1 MASSILLLFLI
12 ICFCCCYGHA
22 SSFVEVV
29 CDETSIG
36 QVGHQS
42 MLTCKVETTQETNGL
57 TILVVVWKKKGD
69 DQFLSALDK
78 RAGKENK
85 LQPGYK
91 VALNNR
97 TVSLVITDTKVKDEG
112 DYTCQVVTDSG
123 NAIKSTNFK
132 VTAKYHPP
140 TANISY
146 EKGIPK
152 SLFCKATGG
161 YPAGELRWFDENQTE
176 WTKSAEPRVNKMED
190 GLSELSSKLLLMPG
204 STFSEYTCA
213 VYNASGNRV
222 DSVAVKLPFTGPEP
236 PKQLSAIIAPVLV
249 VGSLIVGLLLVLL
262 ICRKRSQKKTGG
274 PQPLLLWGH
283 MTWFPIQTKKSIHLL
298 LTLRKSK
305 TAWPKETQRAAFMYS
320 LSTNLQN

>member
-1 MASSILLLFLI
+1 MASSIRLPFLI

-22 SSFVEVV
+22 SSAFIVVV

-42 MLTCKVETTQETNGL
+42 MLTCKVETTQKIHDL
-57 TILVVVWKKKGD
+57 TIYVVVWKKKGD
-69 DQFLSALDK
+69 DQFLSVLDK
-78 RAGKENK
+78 RAGKENI

-97 TVSLVITDTKVKDEG
+97 TISLVITDTKVKDKG
-112 DYTCQVVTDSG
+112 DYTCQVVTDGG
-123 NAIKSTNFK
+123 NAIMSTNFE

-140 TANISY
+140 TANISD

-161 YPAGELRWFDENQTE
+161 YPPGKLRWFDENQTE
-176 WTKSAEPRVNKMED
+176 WTNSADPTENKMED
-190 GLSELSSKLLLMPG
+190 GRSELSSKLPLMPG

-222 DSVAVKLPFTGPEP
+222 DSVAVKLKSIGEP

-262 ICRKRSQKKTGG
+262 ICRKRSQQKNRRPSTA
-274 PQPLLLWGH
+274 PLMGTH
-283 MTWFPIQTKKSIHLL
+283 DMVPHSDQEIDPPPPYYEEVKDSM
-298 LTLRKSK
+298 
-305 TAWPKETQRAAFMYS
+305 A
-320 LSTNLQN
+320 

>member
-1 MASSILLLFLI
+1 MASSIRLPFLI

-22 SSFVEVV
+22 KSFVKVV

-57 TILVVVWKKKGD
+57 TITVVVWKKKGD
-69 DQFLSALDK
+69 DQFLSVLDK
-78 RAGKENK
+78 RDGNENI

-97 TVSLVITDTKVKDEG
+97 TISLVITDTKVKDEG
-112 DYTCQVVTDSG
+112 EYTCQVATDSG
-123 NAIKSTNFK
+123 HAIESTNFK

-140 TANISY
+140 TANISD

-161 YPAGELRWFDENQTE
+161 YPAGKLRWFDENQTE
-176 WTKSAEPRVNKMED
+176 WTKSAKLTVNQMED
-190 GLSELSSKLLLMPG
+190 GLSELSSELLLKTG
-204 STFSEYTCA
+204 STFSEYTCV
-213 VYNASGNRV
+213 VYNASDNRE
-222 DSVAVKLPFTGPEP
+222 DSVAVKLKSTGPEP
-236 PKQLSAIIAPVLV
+236 SKQLSEIIAPVLV

-262 ICRKRSQKKTGG
+262 ICRKRSQRTHDMVPHSNQEIDPPPPYYEEVKDS
-274 PQPLLLWGH
+274 
-283 MTWFPIQTKKSIHLL
+283 M
-298 LTLRKSK
+298 
-305 TAWPKETQRAAFMYS
+305 A
-320 LSTNLQN
+320 